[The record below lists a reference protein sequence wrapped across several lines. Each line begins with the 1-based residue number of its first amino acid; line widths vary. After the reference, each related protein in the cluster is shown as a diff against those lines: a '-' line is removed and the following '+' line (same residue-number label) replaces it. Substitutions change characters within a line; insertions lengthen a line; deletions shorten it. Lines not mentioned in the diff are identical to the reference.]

1 MVNFR
6 KGKIEMS
13 QKTEFNLIRKVL
25 ILFSL
30 VYLGIMLIPITG
42 FGEETAAKNDKQVIK
57 GKDGSEMVM
66 IPAGDFQMGSNDGFR
81 RPDEKPVHTV
91 YLNAFYMDKYE
102 VTNAQYRRFV
112 KETGHKEPEGTS
124 LVDGRLH
131 SGFNPWSDE
140 RFNKDNQPVV
150 CVSWDDAKAY
160 AEWAGKRLPTEAEW
174 EKAAR
179 GGLADKKYVWG
190 NESTPPKGA
199 GNLVDK
205 STRKVFPNLE
215 FFVGYDDGYTYTAP
229 VGKFK
234 PNGYDLYDMAGNV
247 FEWCA
252 DWFDPD
258 YYSKSPKQNPKGPES
273 GEARVLRGGSWIA
286 IPDYL
291 RVAFRWSSM
300 PENFDD
306 SYGFRCVSDVTP

>member
-1 MVNFR
+1 
-6 KGKIEMS
+6 MS
-13 QKTEFNLIRKVL
+13 QETEFSLVKKML

-30 VYLGIMLIPITG
+30 VYLGIMMIAITSSAQ
-42 FGEETAAKNDKQVIK
+42 EAVAKNDKQVIK

-66 IPAGDFQMGSNDGFR
+66 IPAGEFQMGSNDGFR

-91 YLNAFYMDKYE
+91 YLNAFYIDKYE
-102 VTNAQYRRFV
+102 VTNAQYLRFV
-112 KETGHKEPEGTS
+112 KETGHKEPEGSS
-124 LVDGRLH
+124 LVDGYLH
-131 SGFNPWSDE
+131 SGFNPWSNE
-140 RFNKDNQPVV
+140 NFNGDNQPVV

-205 STRKVFPNLE
+205 STRKVFRNLE

-229 VGKFK
+229 VGKFD
-234 PNGYDLYDMAGNV
+234 PNGYGLYDMAGNV
-247 FEWCA
+247 SEWCA

-258 YYSKSPKQNPKGPES
+258 YYSKATKQNPKGPES
-273 GEARVLRGGSWIA
+273 GEARVVRGGSWIA
-286 IPDYL
+286 IPDNL

-300 PENFDD
+300 PRNVDD
-306 SYGFRCVSDVTP
+306 SYGFRCVSDVNP